1 MLLYFGIIHVKTIRL
16 IFNANNSSKLLVIF
30 FKNFN
35 NKNYQFLFLD
45 LNKINEKVCDSNSAI
60 NIQMRSITP
69 SSISLLNDF
78 GNFSYKNLLVDYSE
92 VQKGTD
98 FNEDERNE
106 YKIQPQ
112 LNEDVTVQYNQ
123 LAPYFSYDK
132 PKRKNRFGRKVNY
145 FMQFNDQKFSSTNAY
160 KHSLIHSLAHSFTP
174 SLGHS
179 FTPSLS
185 KKSKSIDFI
194 LSTSWSSPFTSELI
208 KCISEISYM
217 KKQQFEPN
225 YNLNEEIQKN
235 CFKKP
240 YQNRNQWK
248 QEFSTTTIHRIN
260 IGCQSNR
267 HEDVEFKKP

>member
-1 MLLYFGIIHVKTIRL
+1 M
-16 IFNANNSSKLLVIF
+16 S
-30 FKNFN
+30 
-35 NKNYQFLFLD
+35 
-45 LNKINEKVCDSNSAI
+45 KINEKVCDSNSAI
-60 NIQMRSITP
+60 NIKMRSITP

-92 VQKGTD
+92 VQKSTD
-98 FNEDERNE
+98 FNEDERNEYKIQSQLNE

-132 PKRKNRFGRKVNY
+132 PRRKNRFGRKAND
-145 FMQFNDQKFSSTNAY
+145 FMQFNDQKFTSTNAY
-160 KHSLIHSLAHSFTP
+160 KHSLTHSKA
-174 SLGHS
+174 HS

-185 KKSKSIDFI
+185 KNSKSIDLI
-194 LSTSWSSPFTSELI
+194 LSTSWSSPFTSELT

-217 KKQQFEPN
+217 KKQEFEQN
-225 YNLNEEIQKN
+225 YNLNEEIEKN

-240 YQNRNQWK
+240 YQNFNQWK

-267 HEDVEFKKP
+267 NEDVEFKKP

>member
-1 MLLYFGIIHVKTIRL
+1 M
-16 IFNANNSSKLLVIF
+16 
-30 FKNFN
+30 
-35 NKNYQFLFLD
+35 
-45 LNKINEKVCDSNSAI
+45 NKINEKVCDSNSAI

-78 GNFSYKNLLVDYSE
+78 GNFSYKNVLVDYSE
-92 VQKGTD
+92 VQKDTD

-106 YKIQPQ
+106 YKMQPQ

-132 PKRKNRFGRKVNY
+132 PRRKNRFGRKANY
-145 FMQFNDQKFSSTNAY
+145 FMQFNDQKFSSTNPY
-160 KHSLIHSLAHSFTP
+160 KHSLMHSLA
-174 SLGHS
+174 HS

-185 KKSKSIDFI
+185 KKSKSIDLI
-194 LSTSWSSPFTSELI
+194 LSTSWSSPFTSELT

-217 KKQQFEPN
+217 KKQQFEEN

-240 YQNRNQWK
+240 YQNLNQWK